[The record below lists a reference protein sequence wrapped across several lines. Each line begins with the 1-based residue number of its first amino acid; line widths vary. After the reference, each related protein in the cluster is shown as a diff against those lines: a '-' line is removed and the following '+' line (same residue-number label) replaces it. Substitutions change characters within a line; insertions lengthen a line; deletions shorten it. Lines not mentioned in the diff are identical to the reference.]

1 MNAAK
6 WIVEQRI
13 LFLALTIALSLSGL
27 LAWLTMPKEEDPR
40 LKERNGFLIIA
51 YPGGSP
57 AEIERL
63 IALPVEEEFAEI
75 SEIKNLSVTIRRE
88 VAIIGIELR
97 DSLSEETEINEAW
110 RDIQAALERARVDF
124 PAGTQPPEL
133 NRSVLDLD
141 SVVVAISGS
150 DDRMLLYA
158 FARELERRM
167 LRDPLVSTVHFFG
180 EPERVLR
187 VDVDDRRLSAQGL
200 NYGQLA
206 RGIAGSNLALPA
218 GALRIGDR
226 SIGVETNSSFIDLSE
241 LARLPV
247 PLANGDVRLL
257 GDFARVSLTERKPPT
272 SIAAH
277 NNRNAILVGIVAR
290 QNIDLIQMGAAVRK
304 ELAEFRTEMKKRPEY
319 RGLVVE
325 EVAAQPEY
333 VRNRLSDLLG
343 NLGLSMLI
351 VAVVVI
357 AGMGLRAGALAA
369 VMVPGIALV
378 ALFLYA
384 SGGGVLHQIAV
395 AAFVLS
401 LGILIDNVIVVI
413 EAVQEGMDRG
423 LAPLDSAAEAVGRF
437 VMPLA
442 ASSGTTIAA
451 FLPMLGSTGSTAD
464 FTRAIPLIAVLTL
477 IVSYCISIVATPP
490 LAAKVLRA
498 GGARQWRWLAP
509 VGERLGGYSFAR
521 PWRTILIAAAF
532 VGLAVIGFGLVKQR
546 FFPGADRDQLVVAI
560 TLTEGAHID
569 AAMDA
574 AERIDGELRRDAAV
588 KASTRIAGR
597 SLPQFYYNLI
607 RSPQSPHVAQILVT
621 LHDAA
626 EAPRVAAL
634 AEEIGRKKTPEA
646 LVVARLLEQGPPS
659 PAPVEIRLTGADRR
673 SLADGVDLILAA
685 LRKTPAAF
693 AARHDM
699 GAGALTLRFQIGD
712 ANALQRG
719 LTRDGVAAAVL
730 GRTRGLPA
738 GDFRGAD
745 EPIPIEIGS
754 AEGENLPA
762 ERLKN
767 AFVARTGEAN
777 LSLSD
782 LASPVIELAP
792 AALTRR
798 NREATVSI
806 LAEVRPGATAAEALA
821 QFRDQLAGV
830 QLPAGV
836 RLAFGGEAERSGE
849 ANTAILQ
856 ALPAGLSLF
865 FVSLLFEFRSLK
877 KLSIILVTIP
887 LAMVGVTPGLLL
899 SGQPFGF
906 TALLGMLA
914 LTGIVV
920 NNAILLIDAL
930 DRFRR
935 EEGLDLQSAM
945 IAAVQR
951 RMRPILLTTA
961 TTIAGLLPL
970 AFTSATLWPPFAWAL
985 MSGLAFST
993 GLTLVVIPALYS
1005 LLFPDRNGDRRGDLD
1020 PAAPEAM
1027 AAPLNRRLAR
1037 GAGVLL
1043 LVSIAAAAFALPRTL
1058 TAQTASTAQTGT
1070 RRISLE
1076 EALLLAA
1083 KAPAAEQAA
1092 AEAKAREYDAQSFRR
1107 SVYLPQAGVIAGTE
1121 FRDRRLV
1128 ARTPFTAFTGESG
1141 GQNRVIPQAGVEI
1154 TQPIY
1159 DPENMHY
1166 RVQATEDQ
1174 ARAAALRAERARQQ
1188 AIAAS
1193 AFAFLDLLE
1202 LDVRRDSLRRFVAN
1216 LNRRRSEVRRLY
1228 ELGMVSQADL
1238 LRLKI
1243 AVDEASR
1250 ALTALEQKRPALLLA
1265 LGRSVGLEDPVEA
1278 QALPADLPARNEE
1291 DLSDELVASRERRRD
1306 LQALAMQ
1313 IRAREREHEALEWP
1327 FLPSVFARG
1336 QWVYQ
1341 DNGQLTTNN
1350 WFSLYFGVRMPL
1362 FEAGTRSS
1370 RRSAVESELR
1380 GLRALQTDAERGVR
1394 IELELS
1400 RAALA
1405 EQERELAGRRISV
1418 ANARQTVALEFER
1431 YRGGRGSLSS
1441 FLEAEDLLREQ
1452 EEKFALAP
1460 IAWRRAWFEYMLA
1473 RGDLAV
1479 AE

>member
-1 MNAAK
+1 
-6 WIVEQRI
+6 
-13 LFLALTIALSLSGL
+13 
-27 LAWLTMPKEEDPR
+27 
-40 LKERNGFLIIA
+40 
-51 YPGGSP
+51 
-57 AEIERL
+57 
-63 IALPVEEEFAEI
+63 
-75 SEIKNLSVTIRRE
+75 
-88 VAIIGIELR
+88 
-97 DSLSEETEINEAW
+97 
-110 RDIQAALERARVDF
+110 
-124 PAGTQPPEL
+124 
-133 NRSVLDLD
+133 
-141 SVVVAISGS
+141 
-150 DDRMLLYA
+150 
-158 FARELERRM
+158 
-167 LRDPLVSTVHFFG
+167 
-180 EPERVLR
+180 
-187 VDVDDRRLSAQGL
+187 
-200 NYGQLA
+200 
-206 RGIAGSNLALPA
+206 
-218 GALRIGDR
+218 
-226 SIGVETNSSFIDLSE
+226 
-241 LARLPV
+241 
-247 PLANGDVRLL
+247 
-257 GDFARVSLTERKPPT
+257 
-272 SIAAH
+272 
-277 NNRNAILVGIVAR
+277 
-290 QNIDLIQMGAAVRK
+290 MG
-304 ELAEFRTEMKKRPEY
+304 P
-319 RGLVVE
+319 
-325 EVAAQPEY
+325 
-333 VRNRLSDLLG
+333 
-343 NLGLSMLI
+343 
-351 VAVVVI
+351 
-357 AGMGLRAGALAA
+357 
-369 VMVPGIALV
+369 
-378 ALFLYA
+378 
-384 SGGGVLHQIAV
+384 
-395 AAFVLS
+395 
-401 LGILIDNVIVVI
+401 
-413 EAVQEGMDRG
+413 
-423 LAPLDSAAEAVGRF
+423 
-437 VMPLA
+437 
-442 ASSGTTIAA
+442 
-451 FLPMLGSTGSTAD
+451 
-464 FTRAIPLIAVLTL
+464 
-477 IVSYCISIVATPP
+477 
-490 LAAKVLRA
+490 
-498 GGARQWRWLAP
+498 
-509 VGERLGGYSFAR
+509 
-521 PWRTILIAAAF
+521 
-532 VGLAVIGFGLVKQR
+532 
-546 FFPGADRDQLVVAI
+546 
-560 TLTEGAHID
+560 
-569 AAMDA
+569 
-574 AERIDGELRRDAAV
+574 
-588 KASTRIAGR
+588 
-597 SLPQFYYNLI
+597 
-607 RSPQSPHVAQILVT
+607 
-621 LHDAA
+621 
-626 EAPRVAAL
+626 
-634 AEEIGRKKTPEA
+634 
-646 LVVARLLEQGPPS
+646 
-659 PAPVEIRLTGADRR
+659 
-673 SLADGVDLILAA
+673 
-685 LRKTPAAF
+685 
-693 AARHDM
+693 
-699 GAGALTLRFQIGD
+699 GALTLRSQIGD

-719 LTRDGVAAAVL
+719 LTRDAVAAAVL

-899 SGQPFGF
+899 SSQPFGF

-1005 LLFPDRNGDRRGDLD
+1005 LLFPDPEGDRRNYLD
-1020 PAAPEAM
+1020 RAASEAT
-1027 AAPLNRRLAR
+1027 AAPLSRRLAR
-1037 GAGVLL
+1037 GTGVLL
-1043 LVSIAAAAFALPRTL
+1043 LLSIAAAFALPRTL
-1058 TAQTASTAQTGT
+1058 TAQAASAAQTGT
-1070 RRISLE
+1070 RRMSLE

-1313 IRAREREHEALEWP
+1313 IRAREREQESLEWP